1 MKIEVTRT
9 GELYDK
15 LKELKHL
22 DRSQLQLVKTEEGIF
37 IQSLQPGE
45 EATGLLFSRYDD
57 RELVMAFS
65 RFKEEQSA
73 K

>member
-22 DRSQLQLVKTEEGIF
+22 DRSTLQLVKTEEGIF

-45 EATGLLFSRYDD
+45 TATGLLFSHNDD
-57 RELVMAFS
+57 RELVLAFARLNEGDS
-65 RFKEEQSA
+65 
-73 K
+73 